1 MAAPCYGMW
10 DVVVTVSTYKGFQSE
25 SSIKEKFRIG
35 VLEDYFSKKRAVEK
49 VLFREPLGSA
59 SRLPRAV
66 FWTSLYHVSLPQST
80 DR

>member
-1 MAAPCYGMW
+1 MTGI
-10 DVVVTVSTYKGFQSE
+10 KGFQSE

-35 VLEDYFSKKRAVEK
+35 VLEDYFSRKRAVEK
-49 VLFREPLGSA
+49 ILFREPLGSA

-66 FWTSLYHVSLPQST
+66 FGTSLYNVSLPQST